1 MAKLIPKNEATLRA
15 ILKIGNATL
24 HDVEAIVGDVAKEAI
39 NSLFRCDLIY
49 SVAVEIMLTKGGQK
63 RNMHVYAI
71 TEKGRNKL
79 QDADFPKVVEMRQK
93 PKQQTAPALHQMQHF
108 VIPERAPNVKEMMA
122 EIGGREVKIT
132 YGVNFAY
139 EPYVPPPDYT
149 RHKPR
154 PIKGIHAL

>member
-1 MAKLIPKNEATLRA
+1 MPKLIPKNEATLRA

-24 HDVEAIVGDVAKEAI
+24 HDVEEAVGKVAKEAI
-39 NSLFRCDLIY
+39 NSLYRCDFLQL
-49 SVAVEIMLTKGGQK
+49 VETRSLRTKQGSMK
-63 RNMHVYAI
+63 DMHVYAI

-79 QDADFPKVVEMRQK
+79 NDADFSTVVAMRQQ
-93 PKQQTAPALHQMQHF
+93 KQKTAPNLHKMQHF
-108 VIPERAPNVKEMMA
+108 VIPTRDPNVREMMA

-132 YGVNFAY
+132 YGVNFEY